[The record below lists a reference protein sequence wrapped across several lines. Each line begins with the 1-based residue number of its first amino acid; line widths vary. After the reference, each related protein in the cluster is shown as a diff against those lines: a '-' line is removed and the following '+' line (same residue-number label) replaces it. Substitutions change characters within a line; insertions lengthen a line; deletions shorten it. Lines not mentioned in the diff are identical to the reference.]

1 LPKRTDINSILIL
14 GSGPIVI
21 GQACE
26 FDYSGVQAC
35 KALRREGYRVILV
48 NSNPAT
54 IMTDPDLAD
63 ATYVEPLTVELVEK
77 VIAKERPD
85 ALLPT
90 VGGQTGLN
98 LAVDL
103 KEAGVLDQYGV
114 QLIGADLDAIRI
126 AEDRS
131 RFKEAMIAADIPVP
145 VSQFVNTLAEA
156 WAVVD
161 EIGYPTLIRASRTL
175 GGSGGGVA
183 YNADQ
188 FAAVVENGL
197 RASPVSEVLIERSLL
212 GWKEYE
218 LEVMRDR
225 ANNFVV
231 VCSIENVDPM
241 GVHTGD
247 SITVA
252 PSQTLTDKEYQY
264 LRDLARRIMEVVGV
278 ETGGSNV
285 QFAVNPQNGE
295 VIVIE
300 MNPRVSRSSAL
311 ASKATGFPIAK
322 IAALLAVG
330 YTLDEIP
337 NDITRVT
344 PVSFEPS
351 IDYCVVKMPRWN
363 FEKFPGVDA
372 TLGPQMKSVGEVM
385 AIGRTF
391 PEALNK
397 AVRGLEIGAPGFSRL
412 LADASQEV
420 NLHIPTAQRLFQ
432 VAQAL
437 NDGVSPEE
445 VVQQTAYDPWFVSQ
459 LQEMLGFELDL
470 RGFGN
475 LAGLDSRTLLRAK
488 RYGFS
493 DEMIAAAIGSTAE
506 LVRNR
511 RKELGILPAT
521 IGLIPARPNLKP
533 TPHTSTQLMSGIVKP
548 SQPTGAKW
556 SSSAVVLTGLGRGL
570 NLTTAVCRLAGRC
583 VSWATRQL

>member
-1 LPKRTDINSILIL
+1 MPKRTDIRSILIL

-35 KALRREGYRVILV
+35 KALRGEGYRVILV

-77 VIAKERPD
+77 VIAQERPD

-103 KEAGVLDQYGV
+103 VEAGVLDQYSV

-131 RFKEAMIAADIPVP
+131 RFKEAMLAAGIPVP
-145 VSQFVNTLAEA
+145 VSAFVNTVDEA

-183 YNADQ
+183 YTADQ

-197 RASPVSEVLIERSLL
+197 RASPISEVLIERSLL

-218 LEVMRDR
+218 LEVMRDK

-252 PSQTLTDKEYQY
+252 PAQTLTDKEYQY
-264 LRDLARRIMEVVGV
+264 LRDLARRVMEVVGV

-322 IAALLAVG
+322 MAALLAVG

-344 PVSFEPS
+344 PASFEPS
-351 IDYCVVKMPRWN
+351 IDYCVVKIPRWN
-363 FEKFPGVDA
+363 FEKFPGVDP

-397 AVRGLEIGAPGFSRL
+397 AIRGLEIGAPGFSRL
-412 LADASQEV
+412 LATVDV
-420 NLHIPTAQRLFQ
+420 KPTLNVPTAQRLFE

-437 NDGVSPEE
+437 NAGVPAAE
-445 VVQQTAYDPWFVSQ
+445 VAHETAYDPWFVAQ
-459 LQEMLGFELDL
+459 LQEMLRFEEDL
-470 RGFGN
+470 SGFGN
-475 LAGLDSRTLLRAK
+475 LTGLDANTL
-488 RYGFS
+488 
-493 DEMIAAAIGSTAE
+493 
-506 LVRNR
+506 
-511 RKELGILPAT
+511 
-521 IGLIPARPNLKP
+521 
-533 TPHTSTQLMSGIVKP
+533 
-548 SQPTGAKW
+548 
-556 SSSAVVLTGLGRGL
+556 
-570 NLTTAVCRLAGRC
+570 
-583 VSWATRQL
+583 